1 MNLDGYM
8 LRCGADKG
16 TFIRIV
22 QGQEVVPGRV
32 NVGNLP
38 IGIELPNGERRSVPR
53 DWITLA
59 NGKLGRQL
67 RAKLKREAGR

>member
-1 MNLDGYM
+1 MNLDAYM

-32 NVGNLP
+32 NIGHLP
-38 IGIELPNGERRSVPR
+38 IGIELPSGERRSVPR
-53 DWITLA
+53 DWICLRD
-59 NGKLGRQL
+59 GKLGRQL
-67 RAKLKREAGR
+67 RAKLAREAGR